1 MTGIPS
7 SLRSVL
13 SFLFVVLLG
22 LLVYSNTLHV
32 PFVLDDIPNITGN
45 LLIQN
50 PSLFADPL
58 RYCSQVSPGT
68 EGAVACGTYKSRFVG
83 YLSFA
88 INHRLHGLEVMG
100 YHIVNISI
108 HIINALLVYCL
119 VLLSFRS
126 LRVKGVGDDGRF
138 AGWVALFCSLL
149 FVSHPVQTQAVTYIV
164 QRFASLATL
173 FYLLSL
179 VLYIK
184 WRLQREAG
192 HTKPGAW
199 MFYVFSLLCAV
210 CAMKT
215 KEIAFTLPV
224 VIALYEFMFFEGK
237 VLKRI
242 VFLLPLLVTMLII
255 PFSLVGIDRPLGEM
269 IGDVTEATRVQTSM
283 LRWDYLFTEFRV
295 IVTYVRL
302 IVFPVGQN
310 LDYDYPVYRSFFDPN
325 VFLSF
330 LFLLLVLGLGIYAFY
345 RSRRASS
352 VEGFTPYALRLIAFG
367 IFWFFITLSVESS
380 IIPIQDVIFEHR
392 VYLPSVGAFLAITAS
407 VFMAAERLKAGG
419 NAAWKGIA
427 VALCLIIV
435 VLTGAA
441 YARNSVWRDDVSLW
455 SDVVAKSPNK
465 ARGYNNLG
473 IGLAMRNQFDKAI
486 ESYNRATDLDP
497 ENDQPYTNRG
507 IAYLSK
513 GMTDEAMVQFRA
525 AIRLRPLGEKAHFNL
540 GLSYLAKGE
549 YGQARKEFETVQLI
563 NPDGEQARR
572 FLEYLSSLK

>member
-1 MTGIPS
+1 
-7 SLRSVL
+7 
-13 SFLFVVLLG
+13 
-22 LLVYSNTLHV
+22 
-32 PFVLDDIPNITGN
+32 
-45 LLIQN
+45 
-50 PSLFADPL
+50 
-58 RYCSQVSPGT
+58 
-68 EGAVACGTYKSRFVG
+68 
-83 YLSFA
+83 
-88 INHRLHGLEVMG
+88 MG
-100 YHIVNISI
+100 YHIVNIGI

-126 LRVKGVGDDGRF
+126 LGVKGAGDEGRF
-138 AGWVALFCSLL
+138 AGWGALLCSLL

-179 VLYIK
+179 VMYIK
-184 WRLQREAG
+184 WRLQLEAG
-192 HTKPGAW
+192 HSKLRAW

-215 KEIAFTLPV
+215 KETAFTLPV
-224 VIALYEFMFFEGK
+224 VIALYEFMFFRGK

-242 VFLLPLLVTMLII
+242 VFLLPLLATMLII
-255 PFSLVGIDRPLGEM
+255 PFSLIGIDRPLGEM

-283 LRWDYLFTEFRV
+283 PRWDYLFTEFRV
-295 IVTYVRL
+295 IVTYLRL
-302 IVFPVGQN
+302 IFFPVGQN

-330 LFLLLVLGLGIYAFY
+330 LFLLFVLGLGIYALY

-352 VEGFTPYALRLIAFG
+352 VEGFTPCALRLTAFG

-407 VFMAAERLKAGG
+407 VFMATERLRARG
-419 NAAWKGIA
+419 NAAWKGTA

-435 VLTGAA
+435 VLAGAA
-441 YARNSVWRDDVSLW
+441 YTRNSVWRDDLSLW

-473 IGLAMRNQFDKAI
+473 IAYQKRNEMSEAMQMYKKAATLIPPFIDAFYNLGFVHFSFNQYDRGYYNLGVYYSLKGRYEDALGNYAKALTANPGFAEAYNSRGILYASTGRYDDAFSDYTKAIQADPKSAGAYNNRGVLYAGRGRYADALEDLDKAL
-486 ESYNRATDLDP
+486 SLDPNYADAYYNRGVVLGRSARLDSALSDL
-497 ENDQPYTNRG
+497 RK
-507 IAYLSK
+507 AC
-513 GMTDEAMVQFRA
+513 A
-525 AIRLRPLGEKAHFNL
+525 LG
-540 GLSYLAKGE
+540 
-549 YGQARKEFETVQLI
+549 RKEGC
-563 NPDGEQARR
+563 DA
-572 FLEYLSSLK
+572 LKNVTPSHDR